1 LLELV
6 VDKLTAMRILIRTNA
21 PMSDAKSAIGR
32 FRKMRTRSGRQGLC
46 EGPGIS
52 FSAIIEEAAAVQI

>member
-1 LLELV
+1 
-6 VDKLTAMRILIRTNA
+6 MRILIRTNA

-32 FRKMRTRSGRQGLC
+32 FRKMRTWSGRQELC